1 MYRTLFKLVK
11 RKIPKIS
18 DTELIAL
25 RSGNTSIDRDILSGT
40 IENLVVTNETVTNLL
55 VSSGTITDMVSDG
68 TVTFNTIIG
77 SDASIGN
84 LSVSNETV
92 SNLVTV
98 IASIGSL
105 LGTSGTFTNL

>member
-40 IENLVVTNETVTNLL
+40 INYP
-55 VSSGTITDMVSDG
+55 DK
-68 TVTFNTIIG
+68 
-77 SDASIGN
+77 
-84 LSVSNETV
+84 
-92 SNLVTV
+92 
-98 IASIGSL
+98 
-105 LGTSGTFTNL
+105 FT

>member
-40 IENLVVTNETVTNLL
+40 INYPDKFTYQNKFPKN
-55 VSSGTITDMVSDG
+55 
-68 TVTFNTIIG
+68 
-77 SDASIGN
+77 N
-84 LSVSNETV
+84 LSR
-92 SNLVTV
+92 
-98 IASIGSL
+98 L
-105 LGTSGTFTNL
+105 LKE